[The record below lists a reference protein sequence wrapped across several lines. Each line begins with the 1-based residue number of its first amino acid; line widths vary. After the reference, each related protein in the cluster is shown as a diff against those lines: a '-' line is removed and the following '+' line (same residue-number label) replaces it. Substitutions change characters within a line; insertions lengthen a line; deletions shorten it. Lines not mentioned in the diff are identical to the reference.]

1 MGLLNSDKVIVGY
14 DLRNDYTQISFSFSE
29 KGDVSTLPQ
38 SSDAEHFNIPT
49 MLAKRHDNG
58 QWLYG
63 VDAKRCGNEETGLV
77 ITDLLELAWKGDNI
91 VVDEESVDPVGLL
104 ALFFKRSLS
113 RLFQTASVKK
123 ISALMI
129 TCEQMDYRTLEVLRS
144 LVKDLPVKADRV
156 SFQSHAESF
165 YSYVIHQPKELWA
178 FQSVLFTYQDRTI
191 KTYRLESNRRTSPIV
206 SYIEEKR
213 FDFYRMGPLSE
224 EPGLR
229 AKEIKDYDAA
239 FLHIA
244 ESVMANH
251 LISSVYL
258 IGDVFDQEWMKE
270 SLTYLCRGRRVFQG
284 NNLFSKGACCG
295 MQERISPSE
304 VGKTHVF
311 LGSDKLKANVG
322 MKLYERGEE
331 KYFALMDAG
340 VNWYE
345 AEVDMNLYLR
355 DGGMISLIITPLNG
369 QDSKVAQI
377 TMENFPEGTSLV
389 HLRMYMD
396 TETKL
401 AVIVEDLGLGEFREP
416 SGQIWQEYINI

>member
-14 DLRNDYTQISFSFSE
+14 DLRDDYTQISFSFSE
-29 KGDVSTLPQ
+29 QGEVETLPQ
-38 SSDAEHFNIPT
+38 SSDTEHFNIPT
-49 MLAKRHDNG
+49 ILAKRYDNG

-63 VDAKRCGNEETGLV
+63 VDAERCGKEGSGLV
-77 ITDLLELAWKGDNI
+77 ISNLLELAWKGEPI
-91 VVDEESVDPVGLL
+91 VVEEESIDPVGLL

-113 RLFQTASVKK
+113 RLFQAASVKK

-144 LVKDLPVKADRV
+144 LVSDLPVRADKV

-191 KTYRLESNRRTSPIV
+191 RTYRLESNRRTSPVV
-206 SYIEEKR
+206 SYIEEKN
-213 FDFYRMGPLSE
+213 FDFYRMRPLSE
-224 EPGLR
+224 EPAVR
-229 AKEIKDYDAA
+229 EKEAKDLDAA
-239 FLHIA
+239 FLRIA
-244 ESVMANH
+244 ENVMTNH

-270 SLTYLCRGRRVFQG
+270 SLKYLCRGRRVFQG

-311 LGSDKLKANVG
+311 LGNDKLKANVG

-345 AEVDMNLYLR
+345 AEVDMDLYIR
-355 DGGMISLIITPLNG
+355 EGNNISLIITPLNG
-369 QDSKVAQI
+369 RDSKVAQI
-377 TMENFPEGTSLV
+377 TMENFPEGTSRV
-389 HLRMYMD
+389 NLRMFMD

-401 AVIVEDLGLGEFREP
+401 AVMVEDKGLGEFREP
-416 SGQIWQEYINI
+416 TGQLWQEYINI